1 MSRKS
6 WKKELAKNRLNTH
19 EAPKSSAQP
28 YKIPNVSNLHNEIS
42 KGFKLTENAEL
53 ALDSYLSQAAR
64 EGFIPPYD
72 EPGYGMS
79 IRNQL
84 LGKLQSVD
92 AKRQKTLL
100 KSWIAG
106 LRGKGVER
114 EQQLVDLTTPNMK
127 GFFPA
132 YTPGD
137 RHSQIITGFDTET
150 DDFSNIIELAGLRL
164 TYNFTKGRFEQLE
177 DSSKSQFVANYISAK
192 NKLLRSSE
200 AHGYTQSDLKVL
212 QFAQNLKSAVFKPF
226 QKHSILTGYSAY
238 TQKDR
243 KSFLSWALQNNA
255 MLLGHNILQADIPWL
270 YQHKSGGLPQEQIN
284 FGFLDSFHLSEA
296 LVGRAQ
302 KTASGDSD
310 GRNKLQN
317 LAKRFHVSAEDLG
330 LQAHKGYNDV
340 IVAFKVVESLLKA
353 YPTAVAS
360 REFLFAME
368 HGNIQTH
375 KYNKNINEYGFF
387 EGKGKL
393 IEGVGGKKLM
403 KNDAEDL
410 FASEDLSLDDTKQLI
425 KDATQQTAFDGG
437 VGFDA
442 DGNNTGFG
450 YADEEPEERTG
461 WINPKQKMSSK
472 QTILPDLPTDT
483 LGSGRIE
490 ALAEARRMFKAG
502 ANYSDVKAVLSTV
515 FRGSDVVL
523 EKGMLDTVL
532 GMAMKETGLEA
543 KYNQWKEIQ
552 RAANLEK
559 YEKVHAFQAGLE
571 KHRDNLYKVIA
582 KRKQQVEDFKASH
595 RGMSPMDVLY
605 KPGSYHGSHEEWVQ
619 TKREAREALKYE
631 NMLHNNQK
639 MVVAAEKRLAW
650 SKKSEKAQ
658 VEGDEKKQREKLD
671 AFLKW
676 GTAENPSSSPIWE
689 AKSKADMEAQQ
700 YASHMNQSI
709 PLREDIAKRDA
720 QTAAQIAAAQQ
731 QAQEQKAWDF
741 QHRRAE
747 SYRYKGLLSDR
758 DLDKLNEIT
767 SSTED
772 YADAMDKVIFRNRKL
787 ISMAEEFAHIPF
799 YDPMRLVG
807 AVNHQYG
814 GIKSAAHGILPNF
827 VETPLFKL
835 ADAFKNSFNQ
845 TTAELKQASDVA
857 STVGKGVLGAIGAGV
872 GTVLG
877 GGPGAIIGWNM
888 GKGVAA
894 AASQLYGTEKEKQI
908 TQIGEGIQLRLNLL
922 AALTTGIAGFASML
936 KLATNLLGK
945 FASYMPSY
953 TLHTLTGIK
962 WDRAVPMQQ
971 SDRMLGFQA
980 GTTANLYAQLAYQ
993 QADLYTSGM
1002 YDEKKLVA
1010 AARLGIFDL
1019 AYGAMGGDIEQQQSD
1034 IYDRMYKRLYE
1045 SGKSKA
1051 EIQSDLSLLKQYSP
1065 ELVSMLEVG
1074 HEMVRAGNK
1083 EYRNYSAFSD
1093 KKGYNFLDNRTGENA
1108 RVMDMAKRW
1117 GLAQTSFYEG
1127 ASLFMAN
1134 KVFPLAEPIIQA
1146 VEKGLWEFARNG
1158 TISDSTWAALKTA
1171 FSNMWDSTIGKMD
1184 WAGIDWEQKLSFLDP
1199 MIAEIS
1205 NKLKPLENTL
1215 LDIFTSLMR
1224 RLGGISI
1231 EFDRKNLVKLLMGV
1245 RGIKFSDVVKVG
1257 STDSSLTAQA
1267 GDIGDNAS
1275 AWAEKVAEQRG
1286 GDWGTEGLEVSWRN
1300 KTVEDE
1306 LEIQNSKYDWSES
1319 GIRSSLKPDPESW
1332 QRISKRLASWSE
1344 NKSQWLKKKEFF
1356 KTLYEGAAA
1365 KAKGDQ
1371 ISDSVFLENFINNKS
1386 VRSEIEKAMQGD
1398 NPIIDASDLL
1408 NVISELSN
1416 LRGQVGD
1423 AAGVVNNA
1431 MLELFKA
1438 VLNTYYEN
1446 KPQAKA
1452 DIPMTSNSNPFKLQ
1466 SFLALG

>member
-19 EAPKSSAQP
+19 EAPKPSAQP
-28 YKIPNVSNLHNEIS
+28 YKLQNVPNVHNGIN

-53 ALDSYLSQAAR
+53 TLDSYLSQAAR

-92 AKRQKTLL
+92 SKKQKTLL

-106 LRGKGVER
+106 LRGKGIER
-114 EQQLVDLTTPNMK
+114 EKQLVDLTTPNMK

-132 YTPGD
+132 YTSGD
-137 RHSQIITGFDTET
+137 RHSQVITGFDTET

-177 DSSKSQFVANYISAK
+177 DSSKSQFVANYISAT

-212 QFAQNLKSAVFKPF
+212 QFAQNLKGALFKPF

-238 TQKDR
+238 TQRDR
-243 KSFLSWALQNNA
+243 KSFLSWALQDNA

-296 LVGRAQ
+296 LVGKAQ

-340 IVAFKVVESLLKA
+340 IVAFKVVEALLKA
-353 YPTAVAS
+353 YPTATAS

-403 KNDAEDL
+403 QRDDEDL
-410 FASEDLSLDDTKQLI
+410 FGFEAFDPEDAKKI
-425 KDATQQTAFDGG
+425 IEDATQQTQFEGG

-442 DGNNTGFG
+442 NGNNTGFG
-450 YADEEPEERTG
+450 YADEEPEESTG
-461 WINPKQKMSSK
+461 WINPKRKMSR
-472 QTILPDLPTDT
+472 QHAPLPDLPVDT
-483 LGSGRIE
+483 FGSGRVE

-502 ANYSDVKAVLSTV
+502 ASYSDVKSALSTV

-523 EKGMLDTVL
+523 DKGMLDTVL

-605 KPGSYHGSHEEWVQ
+605 KPGVYHGSHEEWVK
-619 TKREAREALKYE
+619 TKQEAREALKYE
-631 NMLHNNQK
+631 NMLHNNQQ

-658 VEGDEKKQREKLD
+658 VEGDEKKQQEKLD

-676 GTAENPSSSPIWE
+676 GTTENPASNPIWE
-689 AKSKADMEAQQ
+689 AKSKEDIEAQQ
-700 YASHMNQSI
+700 YAAHVNQSI
-709 PLREDIAKRDA
+709 PLREYVAKREA

-747 SYRYKGLLSDR
+747 SYRYKGLLSDK

-787 ISMAEEFAHIPF
+787 ISMAEAFAQIPF

-827 VETPLFKL
+827 LETPLFKL

-845 TTAELKQASDVA
+845 TTAELKQASDVTG
-857 STVGKGVLGAIGAGV
+857 TVGKGVLGAIGAGV

-888 GKGVAA
+888 GKGIAEAA
-894 AASQLYGTEKEKQI
+894 TQVYGTEKEKQI

-1065 ELVSMLEVG
+1065 ELVNMLEVG
-1074 HEMVRAGNK
+1074 HEYVEAGHK
-1083 EYRNYSAFSD
+1083 EYRNYGAFSD
-1093 KKGYNFLDNRTGENA
+1093 KKGYQFLKQGSENIA
-1108 RVMDMAKRW
+1108 VRDMANRW

-1127 ASLFMAN
+1127 ASLLMAN
-1134 KVFPLAEPIIQA
+1134 KVFPLAEPIIKA

-1158 TISDSTWAALKTA
+1158 EISDSTWDALKTA
-1171 FSNMWDSTIGKMD
+1171 VSNMWDSTIGKINFEE
-1184 WAGIDWEQKLSFLDP
+1184 IDWSNKLKFLDP
-1199 MIAEIS
+1199 LIKELG
-1205 NKLKPLENTL
+1205 NKLKPLENT
-1215 LDIFTSLMR
+1215 F
-1224 RLGGISI
+1224 IS
-1231 EFDRKNLVKLLMGV
+1231 F
-1245 RGIKFSDVVKVG
+1245 
-1257 STDSSLTAQA
+1257 
-1267 GDIGDNAS
+1267 
-1275 AWAEKVAEQRG
+1275 
-1286 GDWGTEGLEVSWRN
+1286 
-1300 KTVEDE
+1300 
-1306 LEIQNSKYDWSES
+1306 
-1319 GIRSSLKPDPESW
+1319 
-1332 QRISKRLASWSE
+1332 
-1344 NKSQWLKKKEFF
+1344 
-1356 KTLYEGAAA
+1356 
-1365 KAKGDQ
+1365 
-1371 ISDSVFLENFINNKS
+1371 
-1386 VRSEIEKAMQGD
+1386 
-1398 NPIIDASDLL
+1398 
-1408 NVISELSN
+1408 ISELMKQLGSISITFHKEGLLKLLAGQTTTVDEIVSTQTVQQQIEARVQAAKTSIAKTQDRFEAYVN
-1416 LRGQVGD
+1416 SDPEARTPYPDESRRWHKPVRSDVRIATRVLTRGDYEDAWVPPTKQAESIAKLVLQHSDTQFDMDKTIELIKAYMDTAVGKMDGDIISKGLAPQIFAQSAEFIQALKDVGLEKKLVEDLIKVLDTSGTMD
-1423 AAGVVNNA
+1423 ADVQKLIDTIFDPMRKAAEGVQRAAENA
-1431 MLELFKA
+1431 ARTSMI
-1438 VLNTYYEN
+1438 
-1446 KPQAKA
+1446 
-1452 DIPMTSNSNPFKLQ
+1452 DIPMTSNSSPFKLQ